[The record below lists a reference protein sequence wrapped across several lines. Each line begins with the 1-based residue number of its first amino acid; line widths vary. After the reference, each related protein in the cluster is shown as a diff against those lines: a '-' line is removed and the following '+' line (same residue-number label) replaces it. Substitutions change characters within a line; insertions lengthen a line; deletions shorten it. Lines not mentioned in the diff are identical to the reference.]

1 MEQLMDA
8 PRSLRLAI
16 VAVLAALAAP
26 VAHAG
31 DADLQAIEGDKE
43 NGPPFFGEA
52 TNVKGMRPLE
62 GVRIRA
68 QVKGQP
74 LPVFVNTNDE
84 GRFSLRGFGKSV
96 DPESVDIQCAMD
108 GYHLLDLTRR
118 RVSKAADAATVVE
131 CLFEKR

>member
-1 MEQLMDA
+1 MHASCL
-8 PRSLRLAI
+8 SLRLAL
-16 VAVLAALAAP
+16 LAAFVVFASP
-26 VAHAG
+26 FAHAG

-52 TNVKGMRPLE
+52 MDVKGMRPLE

-74 LPVFVNTNDE
+74 LPVFVNTSDE

-96 DPESVDIQCAMD
+96 DPENVDVQCSMD
-108 GYHLLDLTRR
+108 GYRLLDLTRR